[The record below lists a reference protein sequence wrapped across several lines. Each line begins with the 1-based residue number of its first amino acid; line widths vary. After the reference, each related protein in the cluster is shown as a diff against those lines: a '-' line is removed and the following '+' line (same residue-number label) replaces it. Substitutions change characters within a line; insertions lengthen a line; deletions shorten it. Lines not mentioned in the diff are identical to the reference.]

1 MQRPGKEEDFVKK
14 KKLMRSSLILQGV
27 YTAGCILDI
36 ILCLFYQAS
45 YKTSFGRQC
54 AYLALHLTVILLL
67 VPALPLSLIW
77 NIRATPPR
85 QAEDTRLDG
94 VDDRVSTS
102 LHTVLDCGNV
112 CFCCGNGR
120 RVNGKSCE
128 RVWRS
133 TITCD
138 FLCIML
144 TCAKFVE

>member
-85 QAEDTRLDG
+85 QAEDTRRGCWMAWTIASPLFYILCWTVAMCVFVAATGG
-94 VDDRVSTS
+94 V
-102 LHTVLDCGNV
+102 
-112 CFCCGNGR
+112 
-120 RVNGKSCE
+120 
-128 RVWRS
+128 
-133 TITCD
+133 
-138 FLCIML
+138 
-144 TCAKFVE
+144 